1 MSILPSARTDLTGPT
16 GGTLSDVVGLILD
29 KGLVIDIYVRVSLVG
44 IEALTIDARMVI
56 ASVETYL
63 RFAEAAQRLD
73 LEAHGKPGL
82 PDVLG
87 GVAGGLT
94 GLIHGAAAGGNAAGE
109 LGQAAEPAQMPT
121 GTGDRQAADRP
132 GQG

>member
-56 ASVETYL
+56 ASVDTYL

-82 PDVLG
+82 PDLLT
-87 GVAGGLT
+87 GVASGLT
-94 GLIHGAAAGGNAAGE
+94 GLIHGAASGETVAGKPD
-109 LGQAAEPAQMPT
+109 QAADPARTPT
-121 GTGDRQAADRP
+121 GAGDRQAADRP